1 MSGEQFDPVVGVP
14 ERLAPRLRRIVAP
27 NSGPM
32 TFRGTNTYL
41 VGDREVAAIDPG
53 PASDA
58 HLAALLA
65 ATSGGRITD
74 ILVTHAHRD
83 HSALAPVLAARTG
96 APVRAFGPAAAGR
109 SAVMARLAAAG
120 LRGSEG
126 VDVDFVP
133 DAVLAD
139 GDRLARAEWEIT
151 ALWTPGHMGN
161 HMAFVWNGSAFSG
174 DLVMGWSTSVI
185 APPDGDAAAFR
196 HGCGRL
202 ADVAPRVLWPGHGPP
217 VKDPA
222 GRIAALLDHRAARE
236 AQVLEVLADRPAD
249 AVTLAA
255 KLYPEI
261 PRAVLPAAT
270 ANVLAHLIDLH
281 DRSVVTGDPATG
293 TRARFEIA
301 ASA

>member
-1 MSGEQFDPVVGVP
+1 MSEVEFDPAVGVP
-14 ERLAPRLRRIVAP
+14 ERLAPGLRRIVAP
-27 NSGPM
+27 NPGPM

-41 VGDREVAAIDPG
+41 VGDREVAVIDPG
-53 PASDA
+53 PASDT
-58 HLAALLA
+58 HLAAILG
-65 ATSGGRITD
+65 ATGGGRITD

-83 HSALAPVLAARTG
+83 HSALAPALAARTG

-120 LRGSEG
+120 LRGGEG
-126 VDVDFVP
+126 VDGGFVP
-133 DAVLAD
+133 DATLAD
-139 GDRLARAEWEIT
+139 GDRLARAGWEIT

-202 ADVAPRVLWPGHGPP
+202 ADAAPRVLWPGHGPP
-217 VKDPA
+217 VADPA
-222 GRIAALLDHRAARE
+222 GRIAALLAHRAARE
-236 AQVLEVLADRPAD
+236 AQVLAALADRPAD
-249 AVTLAA
+249 AATLAA
-255 KLYPEI
+255 TIYADI
-261 PRAVLPAAT
+261 PPAVLPAAT

-281 DRSVVTGDPATG
+281 DRGVVAGDPAAG

-301 ASA
+301 VRA